1 MKNYSAFSAYAS
13 LAVVGL
19 RMRQMKIWK
28 TIEEHVEIPQKT
40 IRHTPLDK
48 LLDAFI
54 NILAGGCGLV
64 EINTRLR
71 PDRLLQ
77 QAFGRSACA
86 EQSTVSQTINRCT
99 AETLAQMRE
108 ALTAIY
114 RRHGQGFGHDYQKHR
129 QLLDLDMTGL
139 PAGRQGEGVTKGY
152 FAGQRKRRG
161 RQLGRV
167 LATFYEEILVERLY
181 AGTIQLQQSFQELVE
196 AAEQV
201 LALLPEQ
208 RGRVILRVDGGAG
221 RDADI
226 NWALKRGYHLIVK
239 VKNWQ
244 RTHKLLASVTR
255 WYQDPQCAR
264 REIGWVEAPH
274 GYVKPTRQVAT
285 RQRKDDGKY
294 VERVLVFSLS
304 DEMLFEVAGQPYRT
318 QASPRAVLL
327 AAVKA
332 YDLRGGGV
340 ETSIKGSKQGLGLN
354 KRNKRRFAA
363 QEMLVLLAQL
373 ANNLMVWLRRL
384 LECKRPQFCHWGMLR
399 LVRDVCRISGKMKL
413 DKRGR
418 IVGIK
423 LNKAHPLAA
432 AFTETFAPVLAR
444 DGVSLNLG
452 KT

>member
-1 MKNYSAFSAYAS
+1 MKNYTAFSAYAS
-13 LAVVGL
+13 LAVIGL

-28 TIEEHVEIPQKT
+28 TIEEHVQIHQKT
-40 IRHTPLDK
+40 IRHTPLEK

-54 NILAGGCGLV
+54 NILTGGRGLV

-71 PDRLLQ
+71 PDGLLQ
-77 QAFGRSACA
+77 RAFGRTCCA
-86 EQSTVSQTINRCT
+86 EQSTVSQTLNRCT
-99 AETLAQMRE
+99 DETVVQMRE
-108 ALTAIY
+108 ALTQIY
-114 RRHGQGFGHDYQKHR
+114 RRRGQGFGHRYQKQMH
-129 QLLDLDMTGL
+129 LLDVDMTGL

-167 LATFYEEILVERLY
+167 LATLYEEIIVERLY
-181 AGTIQLQQSFQELVE
+181 RGTVQLEQSFQALVE

-201 LALLPEQ
+201 LALSPEQ
-208 RGRVILRVDGGAG
+208 RRGVVLRVDGGAG

-226 NWALKRGYHLIVK
+226 NWALERGYHLMVK
-239 VKNWQ
+239 VKNWK
-244 RTHKLLASVTR
+244 RTHKLLGSVR
-255 WYQDPQCAR
+255 IWYQDPHCAHR
-264 REIGWVEAPH
+264 QIGWVEAPH
-274 GYVKPTRQVAT
+274 RYVKPTRQVAT

-294 VERVLVFSLS
+294 VERVLVFTLS
-304 DEMLFEVAGQPYRT
+304 DAELFEQARQPYRK
-318 QASPRAVLL
+318 QASPQQVLL
-327 AAVKA
+327 AAVNA

-354 KRNKRRFAA
+354 KRNKRCFAA

-373 ANNLMVWLRRL
+373 ANNMMVWLRRL
-384 LECKRPQFCHWGMLR
+384 LERDRPEFRHWGMLR
-399 LVRDVCRISGKMKL
+399 LVRDLCRISGKMKL
-413 DKRGR
+413 DSRGR

-423 LNKAHPLAA
+423 LNKAHPLAEA
-432 AFTETFAPVLAR
+432 VTEAFAPVLAR

>member
-1 MKNYSAFSAYAS
+1 MKNYTAFSAYAS
-13 LAVVGL
+13 LALVGL

-40 IRHTPLDK
+40 IRHTPLEK

-54 NILAGGCGLV
+54 TILAGGQGLV

-71 PDRLLQ
+71 PDGLLQ
-77 QAFGRSACA
+77 RAFGRSACA
-86 EQSTVSQTINRCT
+86 EQSTVSQTLNRCT
-99 AETLAQMRE
+99 DETVAQMRA

-114 RRHGQGFGHDYQKHR
+114 RRHGQGFGHSYQRDLH
-129 QLLDLDMTGL
+129 LLDVDMTGL

-152 FAGQRKRRG
+152 FAGRRKRRG

-167 LATFYEEILVERLY
+167 LATVYQEILVERLY
-181 AGTIQLQQSFQELVE
+181 PGTVQLEQSFQDLVV
-196 AAEQV
+196 AAETV
-201 LALLPEQ
+201 LALPAEQ
-208 RGRVILRVDGGAG
+208 RQRVILRVDGGAG

-226 NWALKRGYHLIVK
+226 NWALARGYHLIVK
-239 VKNWQ
+239 VKNWK
-244 RTHKLLASVTR
+244 RTHKLLGSVKR
-255 WYQDPQCAR
+255 WYQDPQCAT

-274 GYVKPTRQVAT
+274 RYARPTRQVAT

-294 VERVLVFSLS
+294 VERVLVLTLN
-304 DEMLFEVAGQPYRT
+304 DAKLFELARQPYRKE
-318 QASPRAVLL
+318 ASPQQVLL

-340 ETSIKGSKQGLGLN
+340 ETSIKGSKQGLGLH
-354 KRNKRRFAA
+354 KRNKRRFAG

-373 ANNLMVWLRRL
+373 ATNLMVWLRRL
-384 LECKRPQFCHWGMLR
+384 LERDRPQFGHWGMLR
-399 LVRDVCRISGKMKL
+399 LVRDVCRISGRMKL
-413 DKRGR
+413 DRRGR
-418 IVGIK
+418 IVVIQ

-432 AFTETFAPVLAR
+432 AVAEAFAPVLAR